1 MELKANLLD
10 EAAVVRALTRI
21 SHEII
26 EKNKGVENVVLVG
39 IKSRGAPLAQ
49 CIKTIIQKATDVE
62 VPVHELDISLYR
74 DDRNGNEKPQD
85 YELDFDPVGKTIV
98 LVDDVMYTGRTVHA
112 AIEAILKKGRAAV
125 IQLAVLID
133 RGHREL
139 PLRADYVGKN
149 VPTSKNEVISV
160 NFPPYDK
167 TVGVDIYE
175 L

>member
-49 CIKTIIQKATDVE
+49 CIKTIILKATDVE

-85 YELDFDPVGKTIV
+85 YVLDFDPTGKTIV
-98 LVDDVMYTGRTVHA
+98 LVDDVMYTGRTVRA
-112 AIEAILKKGRAAV
+112 AIEAVLKKGRAAV